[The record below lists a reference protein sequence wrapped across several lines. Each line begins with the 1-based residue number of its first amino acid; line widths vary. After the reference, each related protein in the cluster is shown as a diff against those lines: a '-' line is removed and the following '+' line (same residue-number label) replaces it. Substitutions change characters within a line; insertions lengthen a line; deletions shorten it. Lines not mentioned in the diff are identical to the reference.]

1 MTGSLTDENE
11 TWIDRTGRSDC
22 PVSLDTVVDVRLS
35 MGLEFFGVRAAGLT
49 WSLKNDPQAIVA
61 YRLAATTAPAEWAVK
76 LARLAL
82 IDECQYALTYDKDF
96 VAAIASAIEAAANA
110 ATERAAVV
118 AEQFSQSAHI
128 AYSMRSGDFP
138 KIARI
143 EDAIAAA
150 IRKGGENGG

>member
-1 MTGSLTDENE
+1 MTGPLTDENGMIAG
-11 TWIDRTGRSDC
+11 TAA
-22 PVSLDTVVDVRLS
+22 DVAAPAGWAR
-35 MGLEFFGVRAAGLT
+35 RAAMQVLDA
-49 WSLKNDPQAIVA
+49 LL
-61 YRLAATTAPAEWAVK
+61 LADGWDAQIIA
-76 LARLAL
+76 
-82 IDECQYALTYDKDF
+82 C
-96 VAAIASAIEAAANA
+96 ASAIEAADKA

-150 IRKGGENGG
+150 IRKGGDNGV

>member
-1 MTGSLTDENE
+1 MNAPAEST
-11 TWIDRTGRSDC
+11 
-22 PVSLDTVVDVRLS
+22 
-35 MGLEFFGVRAAGLT
+35 
-49 WSLKNDPQAIVA
+49 
-61 YRLAATTAPAEWAVK
+61 PAEWALRKAIELLDEFV
-76 LARLAL
+76 LAQDRKARV
-82 IDECQYALTYDKDF
+82 Q
-96 VAAIASAIEAAANA
+96 AIALAIEAADKA

-150 IRKGGENGG
+150 IRKGGDND

>member
-1 MTGSLTDENE
+1 MTQD
-11 TWIDRTGRSDC
+11 
-22 PVSLDTVVDVRLS
+22 
-35 MGLEFFGVRAAGLT
+35 
-49 WSLKNDPQAIVA
+49 K
-61 YRLAATTAPAEWAVK
+61 PAEWAMK
-76 LARLAL
+76 AAREAYNMARPFENGR
-82 IDECQYALTYDKDF
+82 INLTE
-96 VAAIASAIEAAANA
+96 VAALAIEAADKA

-150 IRKGGENGG
+150 IRKGGDND